1 MISIELFQNNHLQYD
16 LKKISG
22 KDYINQNLEFKWQVK
37 LKYYIFYCNSQRQNV
52 NVNLIL
58 FETQTLKNGYRGHL
72 VHNNQMPYQTN
83 FHHYFFVFYQI
94 YFIQNKSN
102 TAQLIRVNKIII
114 HNLFIEHL
122 KIIIQYLLNQI
133 FWKIP
138 LKNVCYMHKLQL
150 SKHYLQT
157 QNTTISNRIDYISD
171 GIALENLLINWKII
185 LMTKSLSCQLFLMNN
200 SELQYSSSVPDK
212 WWNCVKLWH
221 FRQCNNIKK
230 IDQWFSSRF

>member
-1 MISIELFQNNHLQYD
+1 M
-16 LKKISG
+16 
-22 KDYINQNLEFKWQVK
+22 
-37 LKYYIFYCNSQRQNV
+37 
-52 NVNLIL
+52 
-58 FETQTLKNGYRGHL
+58 

-150 SKHYLQT
+150 SKQNLLLVPWSWHIFIGLFNSYLQT

-230 IDQWFSSRF
+230 IDHTSHKWSNLGWWK